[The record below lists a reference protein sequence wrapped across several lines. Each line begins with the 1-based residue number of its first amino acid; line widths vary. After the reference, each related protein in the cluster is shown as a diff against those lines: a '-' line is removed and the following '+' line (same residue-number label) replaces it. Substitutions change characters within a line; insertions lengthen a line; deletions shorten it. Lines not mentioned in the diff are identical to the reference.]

1 MKGLGSQYYSD
12 LEYVL
17 MVLLSEES
25 TCANTVMGALNVDD
39 NGDIWSIMQEM
50 HSAEI
55 NSNAIVDG
63 YTYELKQC
71 TTSPHLYGNIKER
84 PYESYLVAM
93 LLKWRSACVWWKDSA
108 IADRVNACI
117 ERVSVLIL
125 YDMGIIESAE
135 RIAVPVE
142 KHRYDAT
149 ITLKVSVYVPLIE
162 GDLEEN
168 ARLQEAVFEAVKE
181 GDYETLQYNV
191 YKN

>member
-1 MKGLGSQYYSD
+1 MKGLGSQFYSD

-25 TCANTVMGALNVDD
+25 TCANTVMGALQVDD
-39 NGDIWSIMQEM
+39 NGNLWSIMQEM

-55 NSNAIVDG
+55 NSNATIDG
-63 YTYELKQC
+63 YAYELKQC
-71 TTSPHLYGNIKER
+71 TTSPHLYGNANDK
-84 PYESYLVAM
+84 PYMEYLVAM
-93 LLKWRSACVWWKDSA
+93 LLHWRSACVWWKDSD
-108 IADRVNACI
+108 IAQRVNSCL

-125 YDMGIIESAE
+125 YDMGVIESAE

-149 ITLKVSVYVPLIE
+149 ISIKVSVYVPLME
-162 GDLEEN
+162 GDLEDN
-168 ARLQEAVFEAVKE
+168 ARLQEAVYQSIKE